1 MMSRSIGMVEYRT
14 VSSGITA
21 ADTMV
26 KTAEVEVIQA
36 SAVCPGKYVV
46 IVTGELSAVKASIDA
61 AKTKLPEQ
69 LADSFV
75 LGNPHEDI
83 FRAIYG
89 GGEIGDA
96 KALGVLE
103 TFSAPS
109 IIVAADTAAKASEV
123 KLIELRI
130 ARGLGGKSYM
140 LLTGTVASVT
150 AAIDRAKT
158 VIGDEGMLLDYSVI
172 PNPDKSIWSSI
183 L

>member
-1 MMSRSIGMVEYRT
+1 MSKAIGMVEYKT
-14 VSSGITA
+14 VSSGVTA

-26 KTAEVEVIQA
+26 KTSSVEVIQA
-36 SAVCPGKYVV
+36 ATVCPGKY
-46 IVTGELSAVKASIDA
+46 IVLITGELSAVRASIDA
-61 AKTKLPEQ
+61 AKKNYGEQ
-69 LADSFV
+69 LIDSFV

-83 FRAIYG
+83 FKAIYG

-130 ARGLGGKSYM
+130 ARGMCGKSYM
-140 LLTGTVASVT
+140 MLTGTVASVS
-150 AAIDRAKT
+150 AAIENARK
-158 VIGDEGMLLDYSVI
+158 VVGEEGMLLDYSVI
-172 PNPDKSIWSSI
+172 PNPDPSIWSSI

>member
-1 MMSRSIGMVEYRT
+1 MSKSIGMVEYRT

-26 KTAEVEVIQA
+26 KTADIEVIQA

-46 IVTGELSAVKASIDA
+46 IVMGELSAVKASIDA
-61 AKTKLPEQ
+61 AKAKLPEQ
-69 LADSFV
+69 LTDSFV

-83 FRAIYG
+83 FKAIYG

-150 AAIDRAKT
+150 AAIDRAKA
-158 VIGDEGMLLDYSVI
+158 VIGEEGMLLDYSVI

>member
-1 MMSRSIGMVEYRT
+1 MSKSIGMVEYRT

-26 KTAEVEVIQA
+26 KTADIEVIQA

-61 AKTKLPEQ
+61 AKAKLPEQ
-69 LADSFV
+69 LTDSFV

-83 FRAIYG
+83 FKAIYG

-150 AAIDRAKT
+150 AAIDRAKA
-158 VIGDEGMLLDYSVI
+158 VIGEEGMLLDYSVI

>member
-1 MMSRSIGMVEYRT
+1 MSKSIGLVEYRT

-26 KTAEVEVIQA
+26 KTADVEVIQA
-36 SAVCPGKYVV
+36 SAVCPGKYV
-46 IVTGELSAVKASIDA
+46 IIITGELSAVRASVDA
-61 AKTKLPEQ
+61 AKEKLPEQ
-69 LADSFV
+69 LTDSFV
-75 LGNPHEDI
+75 LGNPHADI

-158 VIGDEGMLLDYSVI
+158 VIGEEGMLLDYSVI

>member
-1 MMSRSIGMVEYRT
+1 MSKSIGMVEYRT

-26 KTAEVEVIQA
+26 KTADIEVIQA

-46 IVTGELSAVKASIDA
+46 IVTGELSAVKASIDV
-61 AKTKLPEQ
+61 AKAKLPEQ
-69 LADSFV
+69 LTDSFV

-83 FRAIYG
+83 FKAIYG

-150 AAIDRAKT
+150 AAIDRAKA
-158 VIGDEGMLLDYSVI
+158 VIGEEGMLLDYSVI

>member
-1 MMSRSIGMVEYRT
+1 MSKAIGMVEYRT

-26 KTAEVEVIQA
+26 KTSAIEVLQA
-36 SAVCPGKYVV
+36 SAVCPGKY
-46 IVTGELSAVKASIDA
+46 ITIISGELSAVRAAIDA
-61 AKTKLPEQ
+61 AKAKLPEQ
-69 LADSFV
+69 LTDSFV

-103 TFSAPS
+103 TFSTPS
-109 IIVAADTAAKASEV
+109 IIVAADEAAKASEV

-130 ARGLGGKSYM
+130 ARGMGGKSYM
-140 LLTGTVASVT
+140 LLTGTVASVS

-158 VIGDEGMLLDYSVI
+158 VVGEEGMLLDYSVI

>member
-1 MMSRSIGMVEYRT
+1 MSRAIGMVEYKT

-26 KTAEVEVIQA
+26 KTAAIDVIQS
-36 SAVCPGKYVV
+36 SAVCPGKYIV
-46 IVTGELSAVKASIDA
+46 IVSGELSAVRSSIDA
-61 AKTKLPEQ
+61 AKAKLPAQ
-69 LADSFV
+69 MTDSFV

-103 TFSAPS
+103 TFSTPS
-109 IIVAADTAAKASEV
+109 IIVAADTAAKAAEV

-140 LLTGTVASVT
+140 LLTGTVAAVS
-150 AAIDRAKT
+150 AAIENAVK
-158 VIGDEGMLLDYSVI
+158 VIGNDGMLLDYAVI
-172 PNPDKSIWSSI
+172 PNPDKSIWSSV

>member
-1 MMSRSIGMVEYRT
+1 MSKAIGMVEYKT
-14 VSSGITA
+14 VSAGITA

-26 KTAEVEVIQA
+26 KT
-36 SAVCPGKYVV
+36 SAVQILEAATVCPGKY
-46 IVTGELSAVKASIDA
+46 ITLITGELSAVRAAVDSA
-61 AKTKLPEQ
+61 AKSCPDQMT
-69 LADSFV
+69 DSFV

-83 FRAIYG
+83 FKAIYG
-89 GGEIGDA
+89 GAPIENP

-130 ARGLGGKSYM
+130 ARGMCGKSYM
-140 LLTGTVASVT
+140 LLTGTVASVS
-150 AAIDRAKT
+150 AAIEHAKKE
-158 VIGDEGMLLDYSVI
+158 VGDNGMLLDYSVI
-172 PNPDKSIWSSI
+172 PNPDKSVWDSI

>member
-1 MMSRSIGMVEYRT
+1 M
-14 VSSGITA
+14 
-21 ADTMV
+21 
-26 KTAEVEVIQA
+26 
-36 SAVCPGKYVV
+36 
-46 IVTGELSAVKASIDA
+46 TGELSAVKASIDA
-61 AKTKLPEQ
+61 VKVKYPEQ
-69 LADSFV
+69 LSDSFV

-83 FRAIYG
+83 FSAIYG

-96 KALGVLE
+96 KSLGILE

-130 ARGLGGKSYM
+130 ARGMCGKSYM

-150 AAIDRAKT
+150 AAIERAK
-158 VIGDEGMLLDYSVI
+158 VVVGDEGMLLDFSVI
-172 PNPDKSIWSSI
+172 PNPDKRLWESI

>member
-1 MMSRSIGMVEYRT
+1 MSKAIGMVEYRT

-26 KTAEVEVIQA
+26 KTSAIEVLQA
-36 SAVCPGKYVV
+36 SAVCPGKY
-46 IVTGELSAVKASIDA
+46 ITIISGELSAVRAAIDA
-61 AKTKLPEQ
+61 AKAKLPEQ
-69 LADSFV
+69 LTDSFV

-103 TFSAPS
+103 TFSTPS
-109 IIVAADTAAKASEV
+109 IIVAADEAAKASEV

-140 LLTGTVASVT
+140 LLTGTVASVS
-150 AAIDRAKT
+150 AAIDRAKM
-158 VIGDEGMLLDYSVI
+158 VVGEEGMLLDYSVI

>member
-1 MMSRSIGMVEYRT
+1 MSKAIGMVEYKT
-14 VSSGITA
+14 VSTGMTA
-21 ADTMV
+21 ADNMV
-26 KTAEVEVIQA
+26 KTSNVEILQA
-36 SAVCPGKYVV
+36 STVCPGKYIV
-46 IVTGELSAVKASIDA
+46 IITGELSAVRSSVDA
-61 AKTKLPEQ
+61 AMKNYPDALT
-69 LADSFV
+69 DSFV

-103 TFSAPS
+103 ALSAPS
-109 IIVAADTAAKASEV
+109 MIVAADTAAKASEV

-130 ARGLGGKSYM
+130 ARGLGGRSYM
-140 LLTGTVASVT
+140 LLTGTVASVS
-150 AAIDRAKT
+150 AAIDRAKV
-158 VIGDEGMLLDYSVI
+158 VIGEEGMLLDYSVI

>member
-1 MMSRSIGMVEYRT
+1 MSRSIGMVEYRT

-26 KTAEVEVIQA
+26 KTAEIEVIQA

-61 AKTKLPEQ
+61 AKAKLPEQ
-69 LADSFV
+69 LTDSFV

-83 FRAIYG
+83 FKAIYG

-109 IIVAADTAAKASEV
+109 IIVAADTAAKASEI

-150 AAIDRAKT
+150 AAIDRAKA
-158 VIGDEGMLLDYSVI
+158 VIGEEGMLLDYSVI

>member
-1 MMSRSIGMVEYRT
+1 MGKAIGLVEYRT

-26 KTAEVEVIQA
+26 KTADIEVIQA
-36 SAVCPGKYVV
+36 SAVCPGKYII
-46 IVTGELSAVKASIDA
+46 IVSGELSAVKASVDA

-69 LADSFV
+69 MTDSFV

-96 KALGVLE
+96 KSLGVLE

-109 IIVAADTAAKASEV
+109 MIVAADTAAKASEV

-130 ARGLGGKSYM
+130 ARGLGGRSYM

-150 AAIDRAKT
+150 AAIERAKT
-158 VIGDEGMLLDYSVI
+158 VIGEGGMLVDYSII
-172 PNPDKSIWSSI
+172 PNPDKNIWSSI

>member
-1 MMSRSIGMVEYRT
+1 MSRSIGMVEYRT

-26 KTAEVEVIQA
+26 KTADVEVIQA